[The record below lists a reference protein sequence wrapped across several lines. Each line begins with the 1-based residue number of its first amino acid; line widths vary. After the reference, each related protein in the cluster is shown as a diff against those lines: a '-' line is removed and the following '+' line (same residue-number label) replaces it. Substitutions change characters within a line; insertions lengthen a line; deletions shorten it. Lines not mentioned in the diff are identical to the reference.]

1 MLMKSTLMKNKK
13 MMRMKEKINPM
24 SNYLSL
30 TDQSQLYRTN
40 YQPLPTSPLAIAL
53 TNGISIPNNE
63 FGIATVEQLREFANR
78 EGVRVYKYTVTS
90 KEN

>member
-1 MLMKSTLMKNKK
+1 
-13 MMRMKEKINPM
+13 M

-30 TDQSQLYRTN
+30 TDQSQLFRQQ
-40 YQPLPTSPLAIAL
+40 YQPVPTSAIAIAL

-63 FGIATVEQLREFANR
+63 FGITSVEQLRKVANR
-78 EGVRVYKYTVTS
+78 EGVRVYKYSLTS